1 MPNTLTATLRGS
13 VAATLAGLTVLA
25 APTAIAES
33 IPSYNLYGLPGLID
47 MPTARVAPDATLS
60 GTIGGG
66 GTQARATLS
75 FQITPRLTG
84 SFRYSRISD
93 FNARG
98 AVDGV
103 FYDRSFDLRYQLLE
117 EGNYLPDVT
126 LGLQDF
132 IGTGLYGAEYL
143 VATKEVLPGL
153 DITGGIGWGRL
164 GSRNPFATTGTRPD
178 ELLGEG
184 GLPTYDRWFRGDAA
198 GFAGV
203 SYAPTERLAFS
214 AEYSSDTYEAERN
227 RGAHDDDSP
236 WNFGVDYRFA
246 SGGQVSLYHL
256 YGNTV
261 GLQFTAHLNPKTA
274 AIPGGGETAPVPVAP
289 RAPGAAR
296 DLGWVS
302 GDTSSYRN
310 SLAIAMTNDGLVL
323 EGLALEPRRAV
334 VRLRNPRYGQV
345 PQAIGRTARA
355 MTRVLPASIETFVI
369 VPVING
375 MALSAV
381 TLERSDLEALEHS
394 DNAAMLARAGIADG
408 FGRAPSAFDDAY
420 PRFGW
425 AISPYTQFSV
435 FDPESPL
442 RADFGIR
449 AKASYR
455 PTANL
460 VLSGSVT
467 KRLTGNLTDIDRK
480 DDDALPLVRTE
491 KARYAKEG
499 DPAIETL
506 TLAHYGRVAP
516 NVYSRVTAGYLEEM
530 YAGVSGELLWKPVDS
545 RLALGAEV
553 NYVKPR
559 DYDQLFGLR
568 SSETRTGTIPDFNGH
583 LSAYYDFGNGFHGQL
598 DVGSY
603 LAGDIGATVTLDREF
618 VNGWRVGAYATVT
631 NTKFEDFGEGSFDKG
646 IRITIPLGAIS
657 GQPSTERSEFAIQ
670 SLTRDGG
677 ARLDVD
683 GRLYE
688 EVRDYHQP
696 EMAKS
701 WGKFWR

>member
-1 MPNTLTATLRGS
+1 MPNSLKATLRGS
-13 VAATLAGLTVLA
+13 VAATLAGLTALA
-25 APTAIAES
+25 APTATAEG

-60 GTIGGG
+60 TTIGGG
-66 GTQARATLS
+66 GTQGRGTLS
-75 FQITPRLTG
+75 FQITPRLSG

-93 FNARG
+93 FSAAG
-98 AVDGV
+98 SVDGV
-103 FYDRSFDLRYQLLE
+103 FYDRSFDLRYQLLD
-117 EGNYLPDVT
+117 EGDLLPGVVV
-126 LGLQDF
+126 GLQDF
-132 IGTGLYGAEYL
+132 IGTGLYGGEYL
-143 VATKEVLPGL
+143 VATKEIIPGL
-153 DITGGIGWGRL
+153 DVTGGVGWGRL
-164 GSRNPFATTGTRPD
+164 GSRNPFAETGNRPE

-184 GLPTYDRWFRGDAA
+184 GLPTYDRWFRGDVA

-203 SYAPTERLAFS
+203 SYALTERLAFS
-214 AEYSSDTYEAERN
+214 AEYSSDTYESERT
-227 RGAHDDDSP
+227 RGEHDDDSP
-236 WNFGVDYRFA
+236 WNFGVDYRFDN
-246 SGGQVSLYHL
+246 GTQLSLYHL

-261 GLQFTAHLNPKTA
+261 GAQVTVHTNPKNA
-274 AIPGGGETAPVPVAP
+274 AVPGGAESAPVPVSP
-289 RAPGAAR
+289 RAPGAAS
-296 DLGWVS
+296 DLGWVTA
-302 GDTSSYRN
+302 DTSDYRSALN
-310 SLAIAMTNDGLVL
+310 TAMTNDGLVL
-323 EGLALEPRRAV
+323 EGLKLEPRRAV

-355 MTRVLPASIETFVI
+355 MTRVLPASIESFVI
-369 VPVING
+369 VPVVNG

-381 TLERSDLEALEHS
+381 TLQRSDLEALEHR
-394 DNAAMLARAGIADG
+394 DNAEILARTAISDG
-408 FGRAPSAFDDAY
+408 FGRAPSAFDDEY

-425 AISPYTQFSV
+425 AISPYTEFSF

-442 RADFGIR
+442 RGDFGVR

-467 KRLTGNLTDIDRK
+467 KRLAGNLTDIDRQ

-499 DPAIETL
+499 DPAIEQL

-516 NVYSRVTAGYLEEM
+516 NVYSRVTAGYLEDM
-530 YAGVSGELLWKPVDS
+530 YAGVSGEMLWKPVDS
-545 RLALGAEV
+545 RLALGVEL

-559 DYDQLFGLR
+559 DFDQLFGLR

-583 LSAYYDFGNGFHGQL
+583 VSAYYDFGNGFHGQL

-603 LAGDIGATVTLDREF
+603 LAGDLGATVTLDREF

-631 NTKFEDFGEGSFDKG
+631 DTKFEDFGEGSFDKG
-646 IRITIPLGAIS
+646 IRITIPLGAVS
-657 GQPSTERSEFAIQ
+657 AQPSTERSTFAIQ

-677 ARLDVD
+677 ARLKVD

-688 EVRDYHQP
+688 QVRDYHQP

>member
-25 APTAIAES
+25 APTAIAEG

-47 MPTARVAPDATLS
+47 MPTARVAPDATISTTL
-60 GTIGGG
+60 GGG

-75 FQITPRLTG
+75 FQITPRLSG

-93 FNARG
+93 FSARG

-103 FYDRSFDLRYQLLE
+103 FYDRSFDLRYQVLQ
-117 EGNYLPDVT
+117 EGDYLPDIT
-126 LGLQDF
+126 IGLQDF
-132 IGTGLYGAEYL
+132 IGTGLYGGEYL

-153 DITGGIGWGRL
+153 DVTGGIGWGRL
-164 GSRNPFATTGTRPD
+164 GSRNPFATLGDRPE

-198 GFAGV
+198 GFGGL
-203 SYAPTERLAFS
+203 SYAVSERLAFS
-214 AEYSSDTYEAERN
+214 AEYSSDTYAAERT
-227 RGAHDDDSP
+227 RGEHDDDSP
-236 WNFGVDYRFA
+236 WNFGIDYRLA
-246 SGGQVSLYHL
+246 SGGQLSLYHL
-256 YGNTV
+256 YGNTIGV
-261 GLQFTAHLNPKTA
+261 QFSAHINPKTSA
-274 AIPGGGETAPVPVAP
+274 VPGGGESAPVPVAP
-289 RAPGAAR
+289 RAPGAAS
-296 DLGWVS
+296 DLGWVTA
-302 GDTSSYRN
+302 GTGSYRS
-310 SLAIAMTNDGLVL
+310 SLETAMTNDGLVL
-323 EGLALEPRRAV
+323 EGMTLEPRRAV

-369 VPVING
+369 VPVVNG

-381 TLERSDLEALEHS
+381 TLQRSDLEALEHR
-394 DNAAMLARAGIADG
+394 DNAEMLARAAITDG
-408 FGRAPSAFDDAY
+408 FGRAPSAFDDEY

-425 AISPYTQFSV
+425 AIAPYAQYSV

-455 PTANL
+455 PTPNL
-460 VLSGSVT
+460 VLSGSLT
-467 KRLTGNLTDIDRK
+467 KRLSGNLSDIDRK

-559 DYDQLFGLR
+559 DFDQMLGLR
-568 SSETRTGTIPDFNGH
+568 SSETRTGTIPDVNGH
-583 LSAYYDFGNGFHGQL
+583 VSAYYDFGNGFHGQL

-603 LAGDIGATVTLDREF
+603 LAGDLGATVALDREF

-646 IRITIPLGAIS
+646 IRITIPLGAVS

-677 ARLDVD
+677 ARLNVD

-688 EVRDYHQP
+688 EVRSYHQP